1 MPFRLSVFTDDHE
14 QTADAAA
21 MAAVA
26 KADVNEAS
34 AGVLLTPTG
43 KAMKSS
49 PHLGPFGYS
58 EFWGLHSFALNR
70 VLTYAYSKIIE

>member
-58 EFWGLHSFALNR
+58 EFWGFSLL
-70 VLTYAYSKIIE
+70 KIYK

>member
-43 KAMKSS
+43 KA
-49 PHLGPFGYS
+49 
-58 EFWGLHSFALNR
+58 
-70 VLTYAYSKIIE
+70 